1 MAKQHGHT
9 DITREGQLFVCR
21 PQGGFNMEGAQEY
34 EQTFAREV
42 VHIKDQ
48 PWAIMEVLQQFEA
61 ASPEVMARIG
71 AQFTWC
77 AQNNCRWLAV
87 VSDSSL
93 MQHLVAQYLGE
104 SGLEIE
110 VFTDETHA
118 LEWLHQKLES
128 STSEPESL
136 TGS

>member
-9 DITREGQLFVCR
+9 DITREGQLFICR

-34 EQTFAREV
+34 EQAFAKEV
-42 VHIKDQ
+42 IHIQDR

-71 AQFTWC
+71 AQFAWC
-77 AQNNCRWLAV
+77 AKNNCHWLAV

-93 MQHLVAQYLGE
+93 MQHLVDQYLSD
-104 SGLEIE
+104 SGLEIQ
-110 VFTDETHA
+110 VFTEEADA
-118 LEWLHQKLES
+118 RQWLHQKLRI
-128 STSEPESL
+128 STEPESL